1 MITNKITNKIFR
13 PFVFNGD
20 DCFKTIHAV
29 WEPTYKKKTLN
40 YNMLSHLRIK
50 SSIFILLLTY
60 CIPINY
66 LFQLFNII
74 LVIISKQ
81 FYLTY
86 GQIIMS
92 FKIIFFY
99 KKKTLN
105 LRNGRCW
112 QYNWSLHWLFV
123 KSTTMCRLGPK
134 YSETVSNVTALSEI
148 PWPSN
153 KLGGNSL
160 APVWSSTAQT
170 PEVTIWSHKV

>member
-1 MITNKITNKIFR
+1 
-13 PFVFNGD
+13 
-20 DCFKTIHAV
+20 
-29 WEPTYKKKTLN
+29 
-40 YNMLSHLRIK
+40 MLSHLRIK

-99 KKKTLN
+99 QKKLKFT
-105 LRNGRCW
+105 
-112 QYNWSLHWLFV
+112 
-123 KSTTMCRLGPK
+123 
-134 YSETVSNVTALSEI
+134 
-148 PWPSN
+148 
-153 KLGGNSL
+153 
-160 APVWSSTAQT
+160 
-170 PEVTIWSHKV
+170 

>member
-1 MITNKITNKIFR
+1 MVMIVSRLYMQYENPLI
-13 PFVFNGD
+13 
-20 DCFKTIHAV
+20 
-29 WEPTYKKKTLN
+29 KKNPLN
-40 YNMLSHLRIK
+40 YNMLSRLRIK

-99 KKKTLN
+99 QKK
-105 LRNGRCW
+105 
-112 QYNWSLHWLFV
+112 
-123 KSTTMCRLGPK
+123 P
-134 YSETVSNVTALSEI
+134 
-148 PWPSN
+148 
-153 KLGGNSL
+153 
-160 APVWSSTAQT
+160 
-170 PEVTIWSHKV
+170 